1 MDDIYKF
8 LIILLGGGFLLS
20 GLCFGIVQI
29 AVLVKRKNGI
39 KEKKKQSSSEE
50 HATVKEQGQSDN
62 EPSVR
67 SDQAMVEYLKEL
79 RDVKE
84 KETTQ
89 AKKDKSQLNFDFQHA
104 LFLNDSGRSEEAF
117 QLMKQTA
124 DAGHTRAQF
133 NTGVFYA
140 QGHGVKQD
148 YGMAV
153 IYYSMAAML
162 GDRDA
167 NYNLGLLFYLGK
179 GVEQPDYNKAVS
191 YYTTAALLGDY
202 LAMAA
207 LSYCYRNGKGVE
219 KDEEEAAK
227 WTKEALNTPGSNMF
241 SVMKV
246 WEIMDSGNP
255 SNISYSE

>member
-1 MDDIYKF
+1 MANFFKR
-8 LIILLGGGFLLS
+8 L
-20 GLCFGIVQI
+20 FGNDQP
-29 AVLVKRKNGI
+29 VK
-39 KEKKKQSSSEE
+39 KEP
-50 HATVKEQGQSDN
+50 VKEEGQSDN

-67 SDQAMVEYLKEL
+67 SDQEMVEYLKEL
-79 RDVKE
+79 RDTRPSTLHLGEDVKG
-84 KETTQ
+84 KEHTQ
-89 AKKDKSQLNFDFQHA
+89 QKKDKSQLDFDFQHA

-117 QLMKQTA
+117 ELMKQTA
-124 DAGHTRAQF
+124 NAGHTRAQF

-140 QGHGVKQD
+140 QGHGVEQD

-167 NYNLGLLFYLGK
+167 NYNLGLLFYLGQ

-219 KDEEEAAK
+219 KDEEEAKK
-227 WTKEALNTPGSNMF
+227 WTNKALNTPGSNMF

-246 WEIMDSGNP
+246 WEIMDFGNP
-255 SNISYSE
+255 DNISYS